1 MDLEKIEKLNELKE
15 KGILTEEEF
24 QKAKAEA
31 LETKTTGQSIDFNN
45 MDSRS
50 YSMIMHFAQFCCFII
65 PVLGWV
71 VPLIMWLTKK
81 DDDYIDQQ
89 GRVVLNWIIS
99 SFIYSIICIMLMV
112 IVIGIFL
119 IFALII
125 CSIIFTIMGAI
136 NAKDGVIRN
145 YPMSIRFFPVN
156 ETPRNTITRQ

>member
-1 MDLEKIEKLNELKE
+1 MDLEKIEKLNELRE
-15 KGILTEEEF
+15 KGIITEEEF
-24 QKAKAEA
+24 QKAKAQA
-31 LETKTTGQSIDFNN
+31 LEGDKPGKSIDLNN

-50 YSMIMHFAQFCCFII
+50 YSMLMHFAQFCCFIL

-71 VPLIMWLTKK
+71 VPLVMWLVKK

-99 SFIYSIICIMLMV
+99 AVIYSVICIVLMI
-112 IVIGIFL
+112 IVIGAFL
-119 IFALII
+119 FLGLII

-145 YPMSIRFFPVN
+145 YPMAIRFFSVN
-156 ETPRNTITRQ
+156 ETPRLPAH